1 MGIRNWITA
10 RIARFLN
17 RNLSHYEQR
26 GRNDFEG
33 LKSCI
38 HKGDVLL
45 VEGDQRISAVI
56 KYLTQSSWSHAA
68 LYVGD
73 EIVRRGGQMA
83 ELAHQH
89 FGDEARHLVVEALFE
104 GVVVSP
110 LTRYVDYN
118 VRLCRPHRLRPA
130 HLKIILDEAVAAIGW
145 HYDVRNVLDQAL
157 HLLMVSLMPG
167 RYRSKAQRLGSG
179 AATEVICTSLLGQL
193 FAKVGFPVLPSVI
206 FPDGVES
213 SFALPRGSLLA
224 RLRRQPVYKGVFHQR
239 HPTLLSPCDFD
250 LSPYFGIVKFN
261 VIEHGGFDYQRIEWA
276 REPLADEVA

>member
-193 FAKVGFPVLPSVI
+193 FAKVGFPVLPRCPTS
-206 FPDGVES
+206 P
-213 SFALPRGSLLA
+213 LGSL
-224 RLRRQPVYKGVFHQR
+224 
-239 HPTLLSPCDFD
+239 DI
-250 LSPYFGIVKFN
+250 IVKSRPPPECILYPPPNTLHPDLHDACDVASWPDFTSTVWPTTF
-261 VIEHGGFDYQRIEWA
+261 VIPEK
-276 REPLADEVA
+276 